1 MTMLQ
6 FLAAI
11 APPLATLV
19 SGVISLFVLID
30 WLKAGGVERIEV
42 RAASAPPAIYTGY
55 RPPC

>member
-19 SGVISLFVLID
+19 SGVIALFALID
-30 WLKAGGVERIEV
+30 WIKARRRRKDRSSGR
-42 RAASAPPAIYTGY
+42 
-55 RPPC
+55 